1 MTEPI
6 RVLVADDHAAF
17 RSGFCAAL
25 ERVPTIEVVAEAA
38 DGEEAVRLA
47 GELQP
52 DVVVMDI
59 NMPRLSGVD
68 ATRVLTEQ
76 SPHIGV
82 LVLTMFDDDD
92 SVRLAMKA
100 GARGYLV
107 KGASRD
113 QIARALAAVADGELI
128 FGAAAAGHMRRQLDW
143 AATTAPP
150 DRKNL
155 FPELTDRERH
165 VLELMAA
172 GRNNFEI
179 ARLCGISAKTVRNH
193 ASSIFMKLTVT
204 DRVQAVIKAR
214 EAGLVAD

>member
-1 MTEPI
+1 
-6 RVLVADDHAAF
+6 
-17 RSGFCAAL
+17 
-25 ERVPTIEVVAEAA
+25 
-38 DGEEAVRLA
+38 
-47 GELQP
+47 
-52 DVVVMDI
+52 MDI

-113 QIARALAAVADGELI
+113 QIARAVAAVADGELI
-128 FGAAAAGHMRRQLDW
+128 FGGAVAGHMRRQLDG
-143 AATTAPP
+143 AATAPSPP
-150 DRKNL
+150 DPKNL

-172 GRNNFEI
+172 GRNSAEI

-193 ASSIFMKLTVT
+193 ASSIFTKLSVT

-214 EAGLVAD
+214 EAGLVGD